1 MRDVELVRIK
11 EPLQV
16 ADGRAAGHEAGAEQ
30 RHIQDKPE
38 RERQQRHGGEQQRQG
53 EKRAL
58 AEHKQVEAEDER
70 QPSRE
75 EDKNDLERTRG
86 RGRGQGDVNALA
98 QQLGVARIKPFLDMI
113 ESGQ

>member
-1 MRDVELVRIK
+1 MRDIELVCIK
-11 EPLQV
+11 EPFEV
-16 ADGRAAGHEAGAEQ
+16 ADGRAAWHEAGAEQ
-30 RHIQDKPE
+30 RDIQDEPE

-58 AEHKQVEAEDER
+58 AEHEQVEAEHEG

-75 EDKNDLERTRG
+75 EDENSLERTRG
-86 RGRGQGDVNALA
+86 RGRGQGHVNALA
-98 QQLGVARIKPFLDMI
+98 QQVGVARIKPFLDMI